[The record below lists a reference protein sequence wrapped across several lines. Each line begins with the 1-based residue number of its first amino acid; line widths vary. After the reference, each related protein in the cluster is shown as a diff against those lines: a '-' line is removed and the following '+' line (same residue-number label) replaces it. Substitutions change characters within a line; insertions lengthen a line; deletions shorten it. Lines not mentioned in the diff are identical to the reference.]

1 MATSPLGPAQVA
13 PQSLTTQ
20 AALRTLAIATAGLQ
34 SLSDRFADPGFV
46 AAFDQLVLRIFALRG
61 RVIIGGIVAL
71 AVKVATRRPT
81 MPIWPIV
88 PFALWGVVRA
98 LIRAWHVFS

>member
-1 MATSPLGPAQVA
+1 MLG
-13 PQSLTTQ
+13 SL
-20 AALRTLAIATAGLQ
+20 LFRTMIMPILFW
-34 SLSDRFADPGFV
+34 SV
-46 AAFDQLVLRIFALRG
+46 
-61 RVIIGGIVAL
+61 IGGIVAL